1 MCVCVCVCVCFITQ
15 LGKITIKA
23 GNHQNIAFHSTSLD
37 MSRIVV
43 VVVIVVAVV
52 VNNNNNNNNYYYYYF
67 PICCLRCS
75 STRRRHS
82 QIGKEDYGPSVFTYP
97 AHRVDVRQHKIPS
110 AAKWENVRII

>member
-1 MCVCVCVCVCFITQ
+1 MCVYVCVCFITQ

-37 MSRIVV
+37 ISRIIV

-52 VNNNNNNNNYYYYYF
+52 VNNNNNNNNNF

-82 QIGKEDYGPSVFTYP
+82 QIGKEDHGPSVFTYP
-97 AHRVDVRQHKIPS
+97 AHRVDVRQDKIPS
-110 AAKWENVRII
+110 AAKWENVRIL